1 MKAQELTLVR
11 KSEDGCDW
19 ERLRQCTCV
28 AIGVCG
34 GAAKTGCHGDICGV
48 AAKTGCHGDICCGA
62 AKTDNVCSVFKS
74 VKMVHWDDMVAD
86 SDGAKTQGEER
97 QMREDKE
104 RGEQQGGEEGEKRE
118 GDRGR
123 EVVAVTQ
130 LPHLPDHF
138 RR

>member
-1 MKAQELTLVR
+1 MKAQELTLVG

-34 GAAKTGCHGDICGV
+34 GAAKTGCHGDICG
-48 AAKTGCHGDICCGA
+48 GA
-62 AKTDNVCSVFKS
+62 AKTDNVCSVVKS
-74 VKMVHWDDMVAD
+74 VTRVHWDDMVAD

-104 RGEQQGGEEGEKRE
+104 RREQQGGEEGEKRE

-123 EVVAVTQ
+123 EAVAVTQ
-130 LPHLPDHF
+130 LPLLPDHF